1 MSVLYFAHQILHLA
15 CKRAYQQYYDQAKH
29 LEHVQRHQLK
39 TILNDANLSYEQFQ
53 HTYPITRYADWK
65 AKIENARELGSNDL
79 IHSKIIRFQPTSGSS
94 EALKFIP
101 YTQLFLDELDQA
113 IGLWLTSLYLKYP
126 HLKHSTHYW
135 SVSWLPESQRKLS
148 LNKNLNDD
156 SALLSFSKRVLT
168 KITQSVPADIALAES
183 AEDAMFATAVYLV
196 ADQNLGMISV
206 WSPTFAI
213 QLLDLIQQ
221 HQSDIALVLDRGQ
234 WHKPSLDF
242 LKAPRSVKQSKK
254 LKELDLSDAQA
265 WKKLW
270 PRLDLISSW
279 DTGSAQL
286 WAEKLR
292 ERIQD
297 VHFEG
302 KGLWATEGVVTLPL
316 DGHYPL
322 TYQSH
327 FYEFLDLN
335 TDQVIPSWQLE
346 IGQLVSP
353 IITTGSGLIR
363 YIIDDE
369 LKVTEMYQGIPCFE
383 FQGRKLTVDLVGE
396 KIDQTV
402 AQKVIA
408 QFKQED
414 YLPLSLLGVEQDPL
428 KKPHY
433 VLLSE
438 GNQHKLP
445 SNVEL
450 DNLLKQNF
458 HYELARNLGQLD
470 EPEVKHVDDAWN
482 YYKKVA
488 MHNGMIEGNI
498 KPEIIKKMR
507 CLVDDDLCGKI

>member
-1 MSVLYFAHQILHLA
+1 MSVLYLAHQILHLA
-15 CKRAYQQYYDQAKH
+15 CKRAYAQYFDQAKH

-39 TILNDANLSYEQFQ
+39 TILNDPNLSYEQFI
-53 HTYPITRYADWK
+53 TEFSITRYSDWK
-65 AKIENARELGSNDL
+65 ARVENARETGRNLLN
-79 IHSKIIRFQPTSGSS
+79 HSKIIRFQPTSGSS
-94 EALKFIP
+94 DALKYIP
-101 YTQLFLDELDQA
+101 YTALFLDELDQA

-135 SVSWLPESQRKLS
+135 SVSWLPESQRKLT
-148 LNKNLNDD
+148 LNQNLNDD
-156 SALLSFSKRVLT
+156 SALLGFSKRFLT

-213 QLLDLIQQ
+213 QLLDLIVQYQ
-221 HQSDIALVLDRGQ
+221 DDIALVLYRGQ
-234 WHKPSLDF
+234 WHKPSLDY
-242 LKAPRSVKQSKK
+242 LKAPRSCKQSEK
-254 LKELDLSDAQA
+254 LKELDLTDPAA

-279 DTGSAQL
+279 DSGSAKH
-286 WAEKLR
+286 WAEKLQ
-292 ERIQD
+292 ERIQG

-316 DGHYPL
+316 EGRYPL

-335 TDQVIPSWQLE
+335 TDQVMPSWQLE
-346 IGQLVSP
+346 VGQMVSP
-353 IITTGSGLIR
+353 IITTGSGLLR

-369 LKVTEMYQGIPCFE
+369 LRVTEMFNGIPCFE
-383 FQGRKLTVDLVGE
+383 FQGRKMTVDLVGE

-408 QFKQED
+408 QFKQDD
-414 YLPLSLLGVEQDPL
+414 YLPISLLGVEQDKI
-428 KKPHY
+428 KKPYY

-445 SNVEL
+445 SNIEL
-450 DNLLKQNF
+450 DNILKQNF

-470 EPEVKHVDDAWN
+470 APEIIHVEDAWDF
-482 YYKKVA
+482 YKKVA

-498 KPEIIKKMR
+498 KPEILKKMR
-507 CLVDDDLCGKI
+507 CLLDDDSCGKT